1 MDDTL
6 YGGTYE
12 IIVGASLPADWSEWF
27 DGFEVADE
35 ETTTRL
41 RGRVADQAELHGL
54 LYRLRDL
61 GIPIFEIRRIA
72 THTEAPWDNK

>member
-1 MDDTL
+1 MDGTL

-27 DGFEVADE
+27 DGFAVEEE

-41 RGRVADQAELHGL
+41 RGSVVDQAELHGL

-61 GIPIFEIRRIA
+61 GIPIFEVRRIA
-72 THTEAPWDNK
+72 PPTEAPGENE